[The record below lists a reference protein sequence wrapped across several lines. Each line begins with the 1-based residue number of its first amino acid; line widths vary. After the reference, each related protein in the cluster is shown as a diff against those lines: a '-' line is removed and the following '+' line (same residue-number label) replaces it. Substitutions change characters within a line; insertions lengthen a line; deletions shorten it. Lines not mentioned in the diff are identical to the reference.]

1 MKTIEVLGRV
11 LGAEFLL
18 KGVAEMPDPGARWNP
33 GHRNPAMTLPADY
46 MKDFAVSLRST
57 LIKKF
62 HDEEIVDEAIQ
73 RILVRVTTSDFI
85 QPMTRKAAEWF
96 VRDRLVKQTLD
107 VVRERQRQMAHEHD
121 LLGNAADDVEDPRAL
136 QDMQRELGP
145 RVWARLMDYLA
156 KNLHE
161 DVPLFIALSIQGYD
175 NDEIVRKLPHYT
187 VPASGCNSY
196 LSHFVYPNGN
206 KGGIAG
212 VSKKFFSALHT
223 EAKSSHDEAFV

>member
-1 MKTIEVLGRV
+1 
-11 LGAEFLL
+11 
-18 KGVAEMPDPGARWNP
+18 MPDPEARWNP

-46 MKDFAVSLRST
+46 LEDYAVALHDT
-57 LIKKF
+57 LVKKF
-62 HDEEIVDEAIQ
+62 RDEEVVDEAIQ
-73 RILVRVTTSDFI
+73 RFLVKITTSDVI
-85 QPMTRKAAEWF
+85 KPVARKSAERF
-96 VRDRLVKQTLD
+96 VLDGLIKQSLD
-107 VVRERQRQMAHEHD
+107 VIRERQRQNEHEYD
-121 LLGNAADDVEDPRAL
+121 SLGSAVADVEDPQAL
-136 QDMQRELGP
+136 HDMQRELSP

-212 VSKKFFSALHT
+212 VSKKFFAALHT